1 MLSELKET
9 GGEGEIQ
16 TPDTALGRIT
26 LSQTH
31 ILDGFITREQ
41 LAAELGKSPR
51 TIDRWEV
58 RRIGPPRVIVGR
70 TVLYRVESVRSW
82 LQSCEKHKGRR
93 RD

>member
-1 MLSELKET
+1 MLRALKKT
-9 GGEGEIQ
+9 GGKGEIQ
-16 TPDTALGRIT
+16 IPDTAVDLT
-26 LSQTH
+26 TTSQTH

-41 LAAELGKSPR
+41 LAVELGKSTR

-70 TVLYRVESVRSW
+70 TILYRVESVRSW
-82 LQSCEKHKGRR
+82 LQSCERHKGRR

>member
-1 MLSELKET
+1 MLSEFNET
-9 GGEGEIQ
+9 GGGEEIQ
-16 TPDTALGRIT
+16 TPDTALGRMT

-51 TIDRWEV
+51 TVDRWEV

-70 TVLYRVESVRSW
+70 TILYRVESVRLW
-82 LQSCEKHKGRR
+82 LQSCERHKGRR

>member
-1 MLSELKET
+1 MLRAFKKT
-9 GGEGEIQ
+9 GGEGELR
-16 TPDTALGRIT
+16 TPETALDRIT
-26 LSQTH
+26 VSQTH

-70 TVLYRVESVRSW
+70 TILYRVESVREW
-82 LQSCEKHKGRR
+82 LRSCERR
-93 RD
+93 KAYHRG

>member
-1 MLSELKET
+1 MLSELKES

-16 TPDTALGRIT
+16 SPNATLGRMT
-26 LSQTH
+26 LSQAR

-70 TVLYRVESVRSW
+70 TILYRVESVRLW
-82 LQSCEKHKGRR
+82 LQSCERHKGRR

>member
-1 MLSELKET
+1 MLSEFNET

-16 TPDTALGRIT
+16 TPDTALGRIV

-41 LAAELGKSPR
+41 LAAELGKSTR
-51 TIDRWEV
+51 TREV

-70 TVLYRVESVRSW
+70 TILYRVESVRSW
-82 LQSCEKHKGRR
+82 LQSCERHKGRR

>member
-1 MLSELKET
+1 MLRALKKT
-9 GGEGEIQ
+9 DGQGEIQ
-16 TPDTALGRIT
+16 NPETAFDGIAVP
-26 LSQTH
+26 QTH

-70 TVLYRVESVRSW
+70 TILYRVESVREW
-82 LQSCEKHKGRR
+82 LQSCERR
-93 RD
+93 KAYRHG

>member
-1 MLSELKET
+1 MLSELNEA

-70 TVLYRVESVRSW
+70 TILYRVESVRLW
-82 LQSCEKHKGRR
+82 LQSCERHKGRR